1 MYLGKMSPPKLNVR
15 EIQLGDIPLIAD
27 YWSTSDPDFLEGM
40 GVDLAKLPSSEAF
53 TQMLT
58 HQIQLPIT
66 EKQSYAL
73 IWEIDGKP
81 SGHSNVNQIRFGV
94 EAFMHL
100 HLWQGASRQRGL
112 GEQLVRLSL
121 PFYFERLQLLR
132 LFCEPYALNP
142 APNKTLPKLGFELV
156 KRYTTIPGSIN
167 TEQEVNR
174 WVLKRGRYLALS

>member
-1 MYLGKMSPPKLNVR
+1 MNLPKLNVR
-15 EIQLGDIPLIAD
+15 EIQLEDIPLIAN
-27 YWSTSDPDFLEGM
+27 YWSNSDPAFLEGM
-40 GVDLAKLPSSEAF
+40 GVDLAKLPGIDTF
-53 TQMLT
+53 IQMLT
-58 HQIQLPIT
+58 RQIQLPVT

-100 HLWQGASRQRGL
+100 HLWQDASRRKGL

-121 PFYFERLQLLR
+121 PFYFERMQLLR
-132 LFCEPYALNP
+132 LFSEPYALNP
-142 APNKTLPKLGFELV
+142 APNKTLPKLGFEFV

-167 TEQEVNR
+167 KEQEVNR
-174 WVLKRGRYLALS
+174 WVLKRERYLALSHQ